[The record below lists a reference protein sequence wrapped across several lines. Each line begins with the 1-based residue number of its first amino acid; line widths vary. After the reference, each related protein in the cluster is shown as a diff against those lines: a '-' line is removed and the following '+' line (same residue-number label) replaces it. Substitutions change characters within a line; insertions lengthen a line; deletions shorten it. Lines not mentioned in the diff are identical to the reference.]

1 MVIVVSFAFL
11 YVPQACALDV
21 VCGYIYSRFFL
32 RPYNARVNIP
42 PCYVVLYLGNR
53 VI

>member
-1 MVIVVSFAFL
+1 MVIVVSFDFL

-21 VCGYIYSRFFL
+21 VCSYIHPRFLL
-32 RPYNARVNIP
+32 RLCNASVYIA

-53 VI
+53 II